1 MATSKEIDALVSV
14 IMDTKG
20 LDKTNAMAFA
30 LGYVTSFIPS
40 TEITKAINYMK
51 DNR

>member
-1 MATSKEIDALVSV
+1 MATSKEIDAFVAV
-14 IMDTKG
+14 IMETKG
-20 LDKTNAMAFA
+20 MDKHGAMAFA